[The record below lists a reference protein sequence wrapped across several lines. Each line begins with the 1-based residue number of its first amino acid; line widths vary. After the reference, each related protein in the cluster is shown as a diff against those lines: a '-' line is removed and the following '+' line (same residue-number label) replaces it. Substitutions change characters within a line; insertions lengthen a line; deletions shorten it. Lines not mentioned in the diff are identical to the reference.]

1 MNIVLPKLTKY
12 QNDVY
17 DWLGD
22 CKGTGRVAVIKSVRQ
37 SGKSFFCQAKLIEMS
52 LTNKGTSAYIAPT
65 LEQSRNMFTNIISAL
80 DGTGLIKNANASTLN
95 ITFYNNSTILFRS
108 TQQGD
113 ANRGYTVTNILI
125 LDECAYLID
134 ESIFT
139 ILPLVNA
146 ANAPIL
152 ICSTPFVMDS
162 YFYHMYMMGLEG
174 KNPLVKSFD
183 WSKEPEVSKFLTEER
198 KDFYRQT
205 MSRQKY
211 TTEVLGEFLTDDGLL
226 FRGID
231 NSVRDVVKPHER
243 LYVGIDFANGG
254 EGDYTVLAA
263 FTEHG
268 EMKYIF
274 RRNNLTPLMQVEW
287 LVEVIEQIGKDCTIS
302 KILGEVNS
310 IGKVYIDML
319 NKRLPIRIE
328 DFTTTN
334 KSKNDLVTT
343 FQLALESGKVGLLP
357 NTDLL
362 NELRRYQMEVNPTTK
377 KITYNGKGAH
387 DDMVMATMIAYYGI
401 KNNTGT
407 YSIGMSKKKK
417 YYTNPL
423 EMKYEYGIIE
433 K

>member
-152 ICSTPFVMDS
+152 ICSTPFVMEG
-162 YFYHMYMMGLEG
+162 YFYHMYRIGMEG
-174 KNPLVKSFD
+174 KNPIVKSFD
-183 WSKEPEVSKFLTEER
+183 WAKEPEVARFLTEDR
-198 KDFYRQT
+198 KAFYRET

-231 NSVRDVVKPHER
+231 DAVSDKLTPYDE
-243 LYVGIDFANGG
+243 LYIGIDFALGG
-254 EGDYTVLAA
+254 DGDYTVLAA
-263 FTEHG
+263 FTEHD
-268 EMKYIF
+268 EMAYIF
-274 RRNNLTPLMQVEW
+274 KRNNLTPTQQIDWIVNT
-287 LVEVIEQIGKDCTIS
+287 IEEIGREKNIVT
-302 KILGEVNS
+302 ILGEVNS
-310 IGKVYIDML
+310 LGKVYVDML
-319 NKRLPIRIE
+319 NKRLPMKIE
-328 DFTTTN
+328 DWVTTN
-334 KSKNDLVTT
+334 QSKKELVTG
-343 FQLALESGKVGLLP
+343 FQVALENHRVKILP
-357 NTDLL
+357 DTELL
-362 NELRRYQMEVNPTTK
+362 NELRRYEMEVNPTTK
-377 KITYNGKGAH
+377 KITYNGHGAH
-387 DDMVMATMIAYYGI
+387 DDMVIATMLAYKGRKRTTGQYAYGMARKKRQYVHPMIA
-401 KNNTGT
+401 
-407 YSIGMSKKKK
+407 
-417 YYTNPL
+417 
-423 EMKYEYGIIE
+423 KYENY
-433 K
+433 